1 MFRTKLRKFITI
13 FVCAGL
19 IFGKITP
26 TSAAVGDLD
35 ITFGTNGMV
44 NTNIGASSEATSM
57 VIQSDGKI
65 VVAGLSVSDFA
76 IARYNANGSPDTS
89 FDSDGIVTT
98 DFNGGDDKGLAI
110 ALQSDGKIVVAGDN
124 DGDFAIARYN
134 ANGSL
139 DTSFDSD
146 GKVTTHFGGWDSGQA
161 IVIQPNGKILV
172 AGLSLVQVGRNSLI
186 DIAIARYNLDGSL
199 DVTFDSDGKLLTDI
213 DMRDNAASIALQS
226 NGKIVVGGSSSN
238 GGPEH
243 FIALRYDADGT
254 LDTSFSS
261 GGIFSIAMGDYDQSS
276 SIAIQ
281 NDGKILIAGY
291 ASITNQEAF
300 AIARLN
306 ADGSLDSTFGSE
318 GKATTLFGPGGD
330 GIGEIALQSD
340 GKIVAAGYANNGT
353 DYVFAVARYN
363 SVGGLDSSFGTGGKL
378 TTLIGISDDGANTV
392 AIQADG
398 KIIAA
403 GYSDASNSYQF
414 ALARYLGSDSSAT
427 TPAVPTLN
435 SVTGGDRSVSIFF
448 TPGADNGATITDY
461 EYSLNGG
468 SHISAGTTSSP
479 MTISGLTGRT
489 SYSVTIKA
497 RNSAGLSAASSPLSA
512 TTTDS
517 LLDANEAAAIA
528 EAARVAAAQTEA
540 AKKQKELLELLSIIP
555 SLGSIA
561 LNLGETTKALTLQKC
576 VKKTQVEYV
585 KKGAKCPKRFI
596 RKK

>member
-1 MFRTKLRKFITI
+1 MFRTRFRKFIASS
-13 FVCAGL
+13 VCAGL
-19 IFGKITP
+19 IFGNITP
-26 TSAAVGDLD
+26 ASAAAGDLD

-76 IARYNANGSPDTS
+76 IARYNTNGSLDTS

-98 DFNGGDDKGLAI
+98 DFNGGDDKGSAI

-172 AGLSLVQVGRNSLI
+172 AGLSFVQVGINTLI
-186 DIAIARYNLDGSL
+186 DIAIARYNTDGSL

-213 DMRDNAASIALQS
+213 DTRDNATSIALQS
-226 NGKIVVGGSSSN
+226 NGKIVVGGDSTIGVSD
-238 GGPEH
+238 H
-243 FIALRYDADGT
+243 FVALRYNTDGA

-261 GGIFSIAMGDYDQSS
+261 DGIVSIAMGDYDQSS
-276 SIAIQ
+276 SIALQ

-291 ASITNQEAF
+291 ASISNQEAF

-306 ADGSLDSTFGSE
+306 TDGSLDSTFDSD
-318 GKATTLFGPGGD
+318 GKVTTLFGPGGD
-330 GIGEIALQSD
+330 GVGEIALQSD
-340 GKIVAAGYANNGT
+340 GKIVAAGYANNGN

-363 SVGGLDSSFGTGGKL
+363 SFGGLDSSFGTGGTQ

-392 AIQADG
+392 AIQSDG

-414 ALARYLGSDSSAT
+414 ALARYLGSDSSA
-427 TPAVPTLN
+427 AVPSAPTIN
-435 SVTGGDRSVSIFF
+435 SVTGGDRSVSILF

-468 SHISAGTTSSP
+468 TYVSAGTTSSP
-479 MTISGLTGRT
+479 MTISGLTGRS
-489 SYSVTIKA
+489 SYSVAIKA
-497 RNSAGLSAASSPLSA
+497 RNSAGLSVASSSLSA

-517 LLDANEAAAIA
+517 LLDANEAAARIAA
-528 EAARVAAAQTEA
+528 EAGAARRAQE
-540 AKKQKELLELLSIIP
+540 QRELAELLSIIP
-555 SLGSIA
+555 SIA
-561 LNLGETTKALTLQKC
+561 SVSTLFGTLAVAATKQKC
-576 VKKTQVEYV
+576 VKGKSIKYV
-585 KKGAKCPKRFI
+585 KRGAKCPKGFV
-596 RKK
+596 RK